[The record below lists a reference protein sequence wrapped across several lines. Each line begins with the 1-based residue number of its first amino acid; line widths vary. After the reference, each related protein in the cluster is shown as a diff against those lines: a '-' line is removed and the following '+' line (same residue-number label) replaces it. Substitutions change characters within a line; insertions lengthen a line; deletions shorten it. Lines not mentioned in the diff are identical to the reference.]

1 MTSLP
6 TPGDQRSE
14 TVLKQCLRKHKNT
27 QIRNNFAVFQF
38 CRFTS
43 YHMLAHK
50 TLLPYTL
57 VPQLAK
63 TDVAYATGD
72 ALLKPFFVHEPQPG
86 AFADIIRLKAQYTF
100 PRAELVSVL
109 KRQYAQLPVHPEVAA
124 NIEALGR
131 DNTFTVVTAHQPSL
145 LLGPLYFI
153 YKALTTINLAETVNS
168 EAAGTHHIVPV
179 FVLGSEDHDIEEVNK
194 INLFG
199 KRLVWQ
205 PETEGPTGTM
215 DTASMLPVLEELRG
229 ILGESESAAA
239 LFDRIQRACQSAHT
253 FADVNRALLHEF
265 LGKYGL
271 VVIDMNDP
279 ALKRHFIP
287 VVQAELEEQAAF
299 HLVSQSI
306 AQLNQSG
313 FKTQAAPR
321 EINLFYMKPGMRQR
335 IVLENGIYQVLH
347 TNLSFSPAEIM
358 AELDQHPERFSPNV
372 VLRPL
377 YQEMI
382 LPNLAYVGGGGELA
396 YWLERRTLFQH
407 FNIPFPMLLRRNSV
421 LWLDRD
427 AQKKLGK
434 FGFSATQFFEDT
446 EHLVRQYI
454 ETNASGEVGL
464 SQEIADLRLIFD
476 RIAAKAS
483 AIDPTLEKAVR
494 ADEVKSVGGL
504 EQWEGRLVR
513 AEKQKHEVTLN
524 QMRGLKEKLF
534 PNHGLQERTDN
545 ILPYLLKYGD
555 DFIQTL
561 KEHLDPF
568 DAGFVILEER

>member
-1 MTSLP
+1 LP
-6 TPGDQRSE
+6 FFS
-14 TVLKQCLRKHKNT
+14 
-27 QIRNNFAVFQF
+27 FAVSLH
-38 CRFTS
+38 TN
-43 YHMLAHK
+43 MLVHK
-50 TLLPYTL
+50 TLLPYAQ

-63 TDVAYATGD
+63 TDIAYATGD
-72 ALLKPFFVHEPQPG
+72 ERLKPFYIYEPQPES
-86 AFADIIRLKAQYTF
+86 FAEIIRLKAQHTF
-100 PRAELVSVL
+100 PRADLVAAL
-109 KRQYAQLPVHPEVAA
+109 TRQYAELPVQPEVTA
-124 NIEALGR
+124 NIEALGN

-153 YKALTTINLAETVNS
+153 YKALTTINLAEIVNTKTGS
-168 EAAGTHHIVPV
+168 AQRIVPV

-215 DTASMLPVLEELRG
+215 DTAGLQPVLEELRG
-229 ILGESESAAA
+229 ILGESESATA
-239 LFDRIQRACQSAHT
+239 LFERVQRACQSARS
-253 FADVNRALLHEF
+253 FADTTRALLHEF

-271 VVIDMNDP
+271 LVLDMNDP

-287 VVQAELEEQAAF
+287 VIQTELQEQTAF
-299 HLVSQSI
+299 HLVNLTI
-306 AQLNQSG
+306 AQLHQQG

-321 EINLFYMKPGMRQR
+321 EINLFYMKPGLRQR
-335 IVLENGIYQVLH
+335 IVQEDGMFQVLH
-347 TNLSFSPAEIM
+347 TNLSFSEAEIL
-358 AELDQHPERFSPNV
+358 AELDRHPERFSPNV

-382 LPNLAYVGGGGELA
+382 LPNLAYIGGGGELA
-396 YWLERRTLFQH
+396 YWLERRTLFQY

-434 FGFSATQFFEDT
+434 FGFSAVRFFEDT
-446 EHLVRQYI
+446 EHLIRQYI

-464 SQEIADLRLIFD
+464 AQEIQDLRLIYG

-494 ADEVKSVGGL
+494 ADEVKSIGGL
-504 EQWEGRLVR
+504 EQWEGRLLR

-524 QMRGLKEKLF
+524 QIRHLKEKLF
-534 PNHGLQERTDN
+534 PNNGLQERTDN
-545 ILPYLLKYGD
+545 FLPYVLKYGD
-555 DFIQTL
+555 DFIQIL
-561 KEHLDPF
+561 KEQLEPF
-568 DAGFVILEER
+568 DAGFVILEEA